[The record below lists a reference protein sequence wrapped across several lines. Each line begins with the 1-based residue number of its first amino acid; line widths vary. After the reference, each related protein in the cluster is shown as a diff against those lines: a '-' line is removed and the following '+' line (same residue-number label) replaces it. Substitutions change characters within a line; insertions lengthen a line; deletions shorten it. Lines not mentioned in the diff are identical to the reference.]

1 MKQKH
6 ENIIIQIIPF
16 FFCAIVFFTTIHCS
30 SKLKW
35 TVFWKKLVFI
45 TPRSRWC
52 HSCFCFYIDAKPFFT
67 IIIKY
72 HLKITEALED
82 TVHIWSCRVLEAISL
97 VCAECSL
104 VQYSSLQATFT
115 GQIQTVHVQNE
126 STHACAAVH
135 VSSFICTF
143 GFALKNRIFLRHFAK
158 LQLKERRQI
167 FEPNLEREIRD

>member
-97 VCAECSL
+97 VYATDAHLCNTVVCKPHSQVKSKQYMCKMNLRMPVLLYVSHRLFVPLGLPSKTGSFSGTLLSFSWRKEDKSL
-104 VQYSSLQATFT
+104 S
-115 GQIQTVHVQNE
+115 QIWK
-126 STHACAAVH
+126 
-135 VSSFICTF
+135 
-143 GFALKNRIFLRHFAK
+143 GK
-158 LQLKERRQI
+158 
-167 FEPNLEREIRD
+167 